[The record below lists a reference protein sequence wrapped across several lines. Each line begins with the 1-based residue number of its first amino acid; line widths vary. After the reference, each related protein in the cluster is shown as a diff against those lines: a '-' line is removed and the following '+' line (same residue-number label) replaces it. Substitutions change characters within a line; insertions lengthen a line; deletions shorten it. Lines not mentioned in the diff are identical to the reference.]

1 MKELII
7 DKKAIN
13 LYPRLTTK
21 KTSSGI
27 VLVHNPNELL
37 KISRKY
43 TCLLG
48 LEKEEDIPDY
58 IKRYLESLN
67 LQKEKFIELEKRS
80 KNIKNTNFPLGIVKY
95 NDLLVGT
102 ILHYI
107 KNSCDI
113 DTFLKSNPNEFYN
126 VFVKLLD
133 NIYEL
138 FNEYI
143 YPTDIYSNVLID
155 KNNNPK
161 LIDLDDNWLLLRDK
175 KDIALEK
182 IVLENYKIFIKDFAN
197 YFNFL
202 RKIRIELDEVNTNY
216 DDLVY
221 SLKRIDLIRKN
232 SI

>member
-1 MKELII
+1 MDKIVIKGARENNLKNINIELPKNKFIVMTGVSGSG
-7 DKKAIN
+7 K
-13 LYPRLTTK
+13 
-21 KTSSGI
+21 SSLAFDTLCAEG
-27 VLVHNPNELL
+27 E
-37 KISRKY
+37 R
-43 TCLLG
+43 
-48 LEKEEDIPDY
+48 
-58 IKRYLESLN
+58 RYLESLN

-161 LIDLDDNWLLLRDK
+161 LIDLDDNWLLLRDT

>member
-7 DKKAIN
+7 DKQTIN

-27 VLVHNPNELL
+27 VFIYNSNELL

-58 IKRYLESLN
+58 TKKYLESLC

-80 KNIKNTNFPLGIVKY
+80 KNIKNTDFPLGIVKY
-95 NDLLVGT
+95 NNIIIGT
-102 ILHYI
+102 ILKYI

-113 DTFLKSNPNEFYN
+113 ETFLINNPNEFYN
-126 VFVKLLD
+126 IMVKLLD

-138 FNEYI
+138 LNEYI

-155 KNNNPK
+155 KKSNPK

-175 KDIALEK
+175 KDITLEK
-182 IVLENYKIFIKDFAN
+182 IVLENYKIFIKDFA
-197 YFNFL
+197 YHFNFL
-202 RKIRIELDEVNTNY
+202 QEIRENLDETPNNY
-216 DDLVY
+216 ISLNETLKLVE
-221 SLKRIDLIRKN
+221 KIRKN

>member
-7 DKKAIN
+7 DKKTIK

-27 VLVHNPNELL
+27 ILIHNPNELL

-43 TCLLG
+43 TSFLG
-48 LEKEEDIPDY
+48 LEKEEDIPDHT
-58 IKRYLESLN
+58 KKYLESLK

-80 KNIKNTNFPLGIVKY
+80 KNIKNTSFPLGIVKY

-102 ILHYI
+102 IIPYI
-107 KNSCDI
+107 KDSCEI
-113 DTFLKSNPNEFYN
+113 DTFLKNNPNEFYN

-155 KNNNPK
+155 KNNDPK
-161 LIDLDDNWLLLRDK
+161 LIDLDDNWLLLKDK

-182 IVLENYKIFIKDFAN
+182 IVLESYKIFIKDFAN

-202 RKIRIELDEVNTNY
+202 RKIRIELDETNTNY
-216 DDLVY
+216 DDLIY
-221 SLKRIDLIRKN
+221 ILKRIDLIRKN

>member
-7 DKKAIN
+7 DKQTIN

-27 VLVHNPNELL
+27 VFIYNSNELL

-58 IKRYLESLN
+58 TKKYLESLC

-80 KNIKNTNFPLGIVKY
+80 KNIKNTDFPLGIVKY
-95 NDLLVGT
+95 NNIIIGT
-102 ILHYI
+102 ILKYI

-113 DTFLKSNPNEFYN
+113 ETFLINNPNEFYN
-126 VFVKLLD
+126 IMVKLLD

-138 FNEYI
+138 LNEYI
-143 YPTDIYSNVLID
+143 YPTDIYYIETID
-155 KNNNPK
+155 RRTYLYTASRVYESSEN
-161 LIDLDDNWLLLRDK
+161 LLS
-175 KDIALEK
+175 LEK
-182 IVLENYKIFIKDFAN
+182 LLEAAGLISFLSMFWLECAVLF
-197 YFNFL
+197 
-202 RKIRIELDEVNTNY
+202 
-216 DDLVY
+216 
-221 SLKRIDLIRKN
+221 
-232 SI
+232 

>member
-7 DKKAIN
+7 DKQTIN

-27 VLVHNPNELL
+27 VFIYNSNELL

-58 IKRYLESLN
+58 TKKYLEILC

-80 KNIKNTNFPLGIVKY
+80 KNIKNTDFPLGIVKY
-95 NDLLVGT
+95 NNIIIGT
-102 ILHYI
+102 ILKYI

-113 DTFLKSNPNEFYN
+113 ETFLINNPNEFYN
-126 VFVKLLD
+126 IMVKLLD

-138 FNEYI
+138 LNEYI

-155 KNNNPK
+155 KKSNPK
-161 LIDLDDNWLLLRDK
+161 LIDLDDNWLLIKNK
-175 KDIALEK
+175 KDKNLEK
-182 IVLENYKIFIKDFAN
+182 IVLENYKIFIKYLPYLLA
-197 YFNFL
+197 
-202 RKIRIELDEVNTNY
+202 I
-216 DDLVY
+216 
-221 SLKRIDLIRKN
+221 
-232 SI
+232 

>member
-7 DKKAIN
+7 DKKTIN

-58 IKRYLESLN
+58 IKRYLES

-161 LIDLDDNWLLLRDK
+161 
-175 KDIALEK
+175 K